1 MPTLDDARRILHD
14 RFGHPDFRPAQRRVV
29 ASVLH
34 GHDVL
39 AVLPTGAG
47 KSACFQ
53 VPALALGGLTIVV
66 SPLISLMQDQVTAAV
81 RRGIAAAALNS
92 AQPEGERRRVLDLI
106 AHRSLSL
113 LYVAPERLE
122 RLPGELTALGV
133 APRLLAVDEAHC
145 VSEWGHDFR
154 PAFRALG
161 AARWRLGRPQCM
173 ALTGSATPDVRDDI
187 EHCLRLGR
195 CRVGSRSVRHVAS
208 FDRGNLRFEVQRIG
222 AEHRRLNAL
231 VAALDA
237 DRRLALVYVP
247 TRSLA
252 EVVAAAVA
260 RRGRR
265 VTPYHAGLDPA
276 RRAYALERFL
286 GGDVEVVVATSAF
299 GMGIDKPDVRLVVH
313 WMLPPTLESYY
324 QEAGRAGRDGL
335 PSRCL
340 LLHRAGDARIH
351 RRQLAATFP
360 PRRIL
365 EALWSEPGRAS
376 RLPRSL
382 VASADRLRRELR
394 PERGAVDWAPVD
406 RRRRAA
412 EGRVDAVERYATGSQ
427 CRRAALLE
435 YFGERINVTCTGCDR
450 CDRPSIF
457 ASLRRSS
464 RMRMVAEH

>member
-1 MPTLDDARRILHD
+1 MPTLDDARRVLHE

-53 VPALALGGLTIVV
+53 VPAVVLGGLTVVV
-66 SPLISLMQDQVTAAV
+66 SPLISLMQDQVTAAN
-81 RRGIAAAALNS
+81 RRGIPAAALNS
-92 AQPEGERRRVLDLI
+92 AQPGGERRRVMDLL
-106 AHRSLSL
+106 ARGALAL

-122 RLPGELTALGV
+122 RLPGELLSLGA

-187 EHCLRLGR
+187 ERCLRLGR
-195 CRVGSRSVRHVAS
+195 CRVGARAVRHVAS
-208 FDRGNLRFEVQRIG
+208 FDRANLRFEVQRVP
-222 AEHRRLNAL
+222 AEHRRLDL
-231 VAALDA
+231 LMAALDA

-252 EVVAAAVA
+252 AVVAAALA

-276 RRAYALERFL
+276 RRAYSLERFL
-286 GGDVEVVVATSAF
+286 AGDVDVVVATSAF

-313 WMLPPTLESYY
+313 WMMPPTLESYY

-340 LLHRAGDARIH
+340 LLHRPGDASLH
-351 RRQLAATFP
+351 RRQLEATFP
-360 PRRIL
+360 ARRLL
-365 EALWSEPGRAS
+365 EAIWAEPGRAA
-376 RLPRSL
+376 RLPRSV

-394 PERGAVDWAPVD
+394 PECGPVDWAPVEA
-406 RRRRAA
+406 RRRAA
-412 EGRVDAVERYATGSQ
+412 ERRIAAVERYASGPQ
-427 CRRAALLE
+427 CRRAALLA
-435 YFGERINVTCTGCDR
+435 YFGERLAARCAGCDR
-450 CDRPSIF
+450 CARPGLLE
-457 ASLRRSS
+457 SLRRTA
-464 RMRMVAEH
+464 RTRIVAER